1 MNAWLNSRKLTLD
14 PLKTVFVFFS
24 RKESLFPDLSIVVN
38 LVRIAP
44 AQTVQILDGLVLDA
58 NLKWMVHLKSKC
70 VSTKRAILMAN
81 SCPRKSFGFDGNR
94 LRFLYP
100 STVEPILSYGCSV
113 WLLALKSKAGEN
125 TIRSFQRFAAR
136 LITRTFKTVLSES
149 LLVLTNLL
157 PLYLQLLKLV
167 GARYLST

>member
-1 MNAWLNSRKLTLD
+1 
-14 PLKTVFVFFS
+14 
-24 RKESLFPDLSIVVN
+24 
-38 LVRIAP
+38 
-44 AQTVQILDGLVLDA
+44 
-58 NLKWMVHLKSKC
+58 MVHLKSKC
-70 VSTKRAILMAN
+70 VSTKRAILIAN

-136 LITRTFKTVLSES
+136 LITRTFKTVFSES

-157 PLYLQLLKLV
+157 PLDLKLLKLV
-167 GARYLST
+167 GSRYLSTKMEDCFSPSSFKCWSLVLHSSSATLGLLCLINFTIMITPLGMLIPSSTT